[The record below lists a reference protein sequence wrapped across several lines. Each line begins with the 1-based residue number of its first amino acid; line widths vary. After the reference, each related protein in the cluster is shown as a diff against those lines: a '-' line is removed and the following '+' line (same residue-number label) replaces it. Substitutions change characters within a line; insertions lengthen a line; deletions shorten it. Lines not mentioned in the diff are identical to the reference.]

1 MRLAGLTARLLPA
14 VFVAGLGSLV
24 LAAGGAPVRLLG
36 VSATAGAKSHAV
48 LIEASEPVAYSV
60 SRPDALT
67 VLVEMRNVRVGG
79 ATSAIAGSPLVRSV
93 EFEDAVALDGNP
105 VGRVRVSLAQP
116 AAHKVRSERNTIR
129 VELQEHALR
138 AGRPRVPT
146 APVAPLSARRRNAPV
161 AGAATVL
168 QSVRV
173 ERGPGPIAILLGGN
187 GPLLPGSVTEAE
199 DMPPRVVVDFPG
211 VTSTAPVQTNVGG
224 AVRRVR
230 VGMNRRTPPVTR
242 VVIDLEQRSAYRVER
257 RGRDLAILIG
267 EERAE
272 ASSAAAPGA
281 ADTPAA
287 PEPPAP
293 AATAAGDGLRDAD
306 TGDVIPILSDLT
318 QAAGTGSVDPVAAVR
333 LASAA
338 TPATLREPAPPPGAG
353 VTAPAPARMQQP
365 AATPAPARPDAASL
379 TAGQIGPDT
388 QKQYTGHPVSLD
400 FQNADLRSVLRTFAE
415 ISGLN
420 MVIDPTVQG
429 SVDIVLTD
437 VPWDQALDIIL
448 RANNLGYTVDGTI
461 VRIARIDTLAAEQDQ
476 RKKLLQAQAEA
487 GQTVVRTFT
496 LSYARATDVQP
507 LLTRS
512 ALSSRGQIQVDARTN
527 TLILTDLPER
537 LDTAANLIS
546 ILDRAE
552 PQVEV
557 EARVVQTTR
566 DFAHAIGVQWG
577 FGGRLSPEFG
587 NTLPF
592 AFPNRVIVG
601 GRGAEQGP
609 ADTRALPTDQAPS
622 NFSAPVTGEGAA
634 TIGVQLGAV
643 NGAFNL
649 DLALSALER
658 SGKGRVLSTPR
669 LTTQNNVSAEVAQ
682 GIQIPIQTV
691 ANNTVTVSFK
701 DAVLLLK
708 VTPQITSANTV
719 IMQITIENAS
729 PDFSRSVNNIPP
741 IDTQRAITQVQVNDG
756 ATTVIG
762 GIFVSREQSSN
773 NRVPLLHRIPLLGW
787 LFKRD
792 SVTDESRELLI
803 FITPRILRG

>member
-14 VFVAGLGSLV
+14 IVVAGVSGLV
-24 LAAGGAPVRLLG
+24 LASGGAPVRLVG
-36 VSATAGAKSHAV
+36 VSASSSGPGHTV
-48 LIEASEPVAYSV
+48 LIESSEPAAYSV
-60 SRPDALT
+60 SRPDPLS
-67 VLVEMRNVRVGG
+67 VLVELRN
-79 ATSAIAGSPLVRSV
+79 ASV
-93 EFEDAVALDGNP
+93 EGAASRIADSSLIRDVQFESALGLDGGP
-105 VGRVRVSLAQP
+105 VGRVRILLTRP
-116 AAHKVRSERNTIR
+116 ASYKVRSERRTIR
-129 VELQEHALR
+129 LDFTARPQEAHPADR
-138 AGRPRVPT
+138 GT
-146 APVAPLSARRRNAPV
+146 AP
-161 AGAATVL
+161 AGTSGAVL
-168 QSVRV
+168 QTVTPTTDGART
-173 ERGPGPIAILLGGN
+173 IILLGGS
-187 GPLLPGSVTEAE
+187 GPLTPGHLTESE
-199 DMPPRVVVDFPG
+199 DLPPRIVLDLPDT
-211 VTSTAPVQTNVGG
+211 TSTAPAQTPVGG
-224 AVRRVR
+224 PVRRVR
-230 VGMNRRTPPVTR
+230 VALHQRTPPITR
-242 VVIDLEQRSAYRVER
+242 VVVDLESRARYRLEQRETGLALIIEPGGSTGTSDTASITVPSADV
-257 RGRDLAILIG
+257 
-267 EERAE
+267 
-272 ASSAAAPGA
+272 
-281 ADTPAA
+281 
-287 PEPPAP
+287 
-293 AATAAGDGLRDAD
+293 TALRDAES
-306 TGDVIPILSDLT
+306 GELVPVLSDLT
-318 QAAGTGSVDPVAAVR
+318 NAASTGAIDPMAALR
-333 LASAA
+333 LASAGMPAA
-338 TPATLREPAPPPGAG
+338 T
-353 VTAPAPARMQQP
+353 QP
-365 AATPAPARPDAASL
+365 AASQKPDTASL
-379 TAGQIGPDT
+379 TGQSTGESPR
-388 QKQYTGHPVSLD
+388 QYTGNPVSLD

-420 MVIDPTVQG
+420 MVIDPNVQG

-437 VPWDQALDIIL
+437 VPWDQALDTIL

-461 VRIARIDTLAAEQDQ
+461 VRIARLDTLQSEQEQ
-476 RKKLLQAQAEA
+476 RKKLQQAQAEA
-487 GQTVVRTFT
+487 GQLVVRTFS
-496 LSYARATDVQP
+496 LSYAKAAEVQP

-512 ALSSRGQIQVDARTN
+512 ALSSRGQIQVDTRTN

-537 LDTAANLIS
+537 LDTAANLIA

-577 FGGRLSPEFG
+577 FGGRLSPELG

-592 AFPNRVIVG
+592 AFPNRAIVG
-601 GRGAEQGP
+601 GRSGEQGP
-609 ADTRALPTDQAPS
+609 TDSRSQPGDRVPTNVPLA
-622 NFSAPVTGEGAA
+622 VTGEGTS

-669 LTTQNNVSAEVAQ
+669 LTTQNNIEAEVAQ

-719 IMQITIENAS
+719 IMRITIENAS
-729 PDFSRSVNNIPP
+729 PDFSRSVNSIPP

-787 LFKRD
+787 LFKRY
-792 SVTDESRELLI
+792 SMSDESRELLI